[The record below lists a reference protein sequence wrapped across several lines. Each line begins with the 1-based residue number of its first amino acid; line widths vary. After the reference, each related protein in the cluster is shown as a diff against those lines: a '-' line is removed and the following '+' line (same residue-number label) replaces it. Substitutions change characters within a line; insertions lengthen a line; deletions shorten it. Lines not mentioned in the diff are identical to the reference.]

1 MVQANSGIQ
10 STADESGES
19 RETIDSELA
28 RVLIGRAAMSRE
40 LRDSRSYIDVMHGQI
55 GDSLVE
61 SEREVVSAIEQIG
74 LLIANSSQQRKN
86 IALSVQ
92 SGKEL
97 TESTRAQVEKNRESI
112 AGIEGQLQEQTN
124 EVRSNLAHI
133 QDLAN
138 EISALTPL
146 IGVITAIARQTK
158 LLALNAKIE
167 AALAGDA
174 GRGFDVV
181 ASEVKQLALL
191 TDETASDIC
200 NKIASVGKKV
210 DKEMADAQSAL
221 RKHESHEVMSHLI
234 GEIGEMQQHFS
245 RNSELLLDVIAGV
258 DTNYAESVNHL
269 SQALGHIQF
278 QDVMR
283 QRMGS
288 VQEALVE
295 MREHLQLLG
304 ERPESP
310 RWDGHL
316 DSTFKDMLAS
326 HLDHYRMASQTTTHL
341 ALVGEETNSEQGH
354 PAIELF

>member
-10 STADESGES
+10 STTDESGES
-19 RETIDSELA
+19 REAIDSELA
-28 RVLIGRAAMSRE
+28 RVLIGREAMRRE
-40 LRDSRSYIDVMHGQI
+40 LTDSRSYIDVMHGQI
-55 GDSLVE
+55 GDSLLE
-61 SEREVVSAIEQIG
+61 SEREVVSAIGQIS
-74 LLIANSSQQRKN
+74 LLIVNSSQQRES

-124 EVRSNLAHI
+124 EVRSNVARI
-133 QDLAN
+133 QGLAN
-138 EISALTPL
+138 EVSALAPL
-146 IGVITAIARQTK
+146 IKMITAIAHQTK
-158 LLALNAKIE
+158 LLALNARIE
-167 AALAGDA
+167 AARAGDA
-174 GRGFDVV
+174 GRGFAVV
-181 ASEVKQLALL
+181 ASEVKELALL
-191 TDETASDIC
+191 TDKTAADIS
-200 NKIASVGKKV
+200 NKIASVCKKV
-210 DKEMADAQSAL
+210 DKEMADAQNAL

-234 GEIGEMQQHFS
+234 GEVSEMQQHFS
-245 RNSELLLDVIAGV
+245 RNSELLLKVIAGV
-258 DTNYAESVNHL
+258 DTNYSESVNHL

-310 RWDGHL
+310 YWDGQF
-316 DSTFKDMLAS
+316 DSSFKDLLAS
-326 HLDHYRMASQTTTHL
+326 HLGRYRMASQTTTHL
-341 ALVGEETNSEQGH
+341 ELIGEETNSDHGH